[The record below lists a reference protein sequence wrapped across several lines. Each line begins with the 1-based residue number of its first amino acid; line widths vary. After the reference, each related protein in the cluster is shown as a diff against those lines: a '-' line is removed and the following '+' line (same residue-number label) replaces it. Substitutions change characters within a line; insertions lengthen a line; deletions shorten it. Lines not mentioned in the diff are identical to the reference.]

1 MVDETKKF
9 AKPRRIKIPFLL
21 DIIIISE
28 AELIK
33 KVENSGD
40 IDRLHAYDSE
50 SLPRWVKIYFR
61 ATKFYD
67 DKRDLWFAPLE
78 PTSNPTYQPRR
89 NYLEEKVAASYSEED
104 VKRIAELL
112 QANAEDEVL
121 AHEMVQIVNKRFF
134 DKEIPLEITQT
145 AKHTVQNFGEAVV
158 PWKYSRGRKSQQ
170 KVMEYCEQNLSPDVH
185 LLDVGHNIGEVVQAT
200 AGALRKLKENLDK
213 PIEEIFTS
221 NPLTPQ
227 VPRIA
232 VKASTFDGLLSSPTV
247 PGKTVVIF
255 KIGEAAKQTHDINF
269 TFATG
274 SDERVCVFK
283 DFFMEFMRDLQ
294 QELKQLSVNS

>member
-1 MVDETKKF
+1 MLNDVKTF

-21 DIIIISE
+21 DLIIISE
-28 AELIK
+28 PELIK

-40 IDRLHAYDSE
+40 IDRLHAYNSE
-50 SLPRWVKIYFR
+50 YLPVWVKIYFR

-67 DKRDLWFAPLE
+67 DKRDLWFSPFE
-78 PTSNPTYQPRR
+78 PTSNRTYQPRR
-89 NYLEEKVAASYSEED
+89 DYLEEKVATSYSEED

-112 QANAEDEVL
+112 KQNADDEKL
-121 AHEMVQIVNKRFF
+121 AHEMVQIVNQRFF
-134 DKEIPLEITQT
+134 GKEIPLEITKA
-145 AKHTVQNFGEAVV
+145 AKHTVQNFSEALV
-158 PWKYSRGRKSQQ
+158 PWKYSRGIKSQQ
-170 KVMEYCEQNLSPDVH
+170 QVMEYCEKNLSPDVH
-185 LLDVGHNIGEVVQAT
+185 LLDVGHNIGEVVQTT

-232 VKASTFDGLLSSPTV
+232 VKSSTFDGLLSSPTT

-255 KIGEAAKQTHDINF
+255 KIGEAATATGDISF

-274 SDERVCVFK
+274 SSQRVCVFK
-283 DFFMEFMRDLQ
+283 DFFMEFMSDLQ
-294 QELKQLSVNS
+294 QELKQ

>member
-1 MVDETKKF
+1 MLNDVKTV

-21 DIIIISE
+21 DVVIISD
-28 AELIK
+28 AEQIK

-40 IDRLHAYDSE
+40 IDRLHAYDTK
-50 SLPRWVKIYFR
+50 SLPWWVKVYFR

-67 DKRDLWFAPLE
+67 DKRDLWFCPFE
-78 PTSNPTYQPRR
+78 STSNPTYQPRR
-89 NYLEEKVAASYSEED
+89 NYLEEKVATSYSLED

-112 QANAEDEVL
+112 RTNADDEVL

-134 DKEIPLEITQT
+134 DKEIPVEITKT
-145 AKHTVQNFGEAVV
+145 AKYTVQKFSEALV

-170 KVMEYCEQNLSPDVH
+170 QIMDYCQKNLSPDVH

-200 AGALRKLKENLDK
+200 AGGLRKLNENLDK
-213 PIEEIFTS
+213 SVEEIFTS

-232 VKASTFDGLLSSPTV
+232 VKSSTFDGLLSSPTI

-255 KIGEAAKQTHDINF
+255 KIGEAAKQTHDISF

-283 DFFMEFMRDLQ
+283 DFFMQFMSDLQ
-294 QELKQLSVNS
+294 QELKQ

>member
-1 MVDETKKF
+1 MLNETKKF

-21 DIIIISE
+21 DIVIISQ

-40 IDRLHAYDSE
+40 IDRLHSYDAE
-50 SLPRWVKIYFR
+50 SLPGWVKVYFR

-67 DKRDLWFAPLE
+67 DKRDLWFNPLE

-89 NYLEEKVAASYSEED
+89 NYLEEKVATSYSKED
-104 VKRIAELL
+104 VKKIAELL
-112 QANAEDEVL
+112 QTNAEDEVI
-121 AHEMVQIVNKRFF
+121 AHEMVQIVNQRFF
-134 DKEIPLEITQT
+134 DKEIPLEITKA
-145 AKHTVQNFGEAVV
+145 AKHTVQQFSEALV

-170 KVMEYCEQNLSPDVH
+170 QIMEYCQKNLSEDVH
-185 LLDVGHNIGEVVQAT
+185 LLDVGHNIGEIVQAT
-200 AGALRKLKENLDK
+200 TGALRKLKENLDK
-213 PIEEIFTS
+213 PVEEIFTS

-232 VKASTFDGLLSSPTV
+232 VKSSTFDGLLSSPTI

-255 KIGEAAKQTHDINF
+255 KIGEAAKETHDINF

-274 SDERVCVFK
+274 SSERVCVFK
-283 DFFMEFMRDLQ
+283 DFFLEFMRDLQ
-294 QELKQLSVNS
+294 QELKQRTIES